1 MANLAGIARP
11 YAIAAFESA
20 REKQQLPAWKNFL
33 AAAAL
38 VVQQPAMLKLLGDP
52 SVSPSKLS
60 DLFIDVLAS
69 TLDNERKNFLLLLTQ
84 NKRLNALPAIV
95 ELFNTYY
102 AALEKVST
110 VRMVTAI
117 DVKDD
122 FKHKLTEA
130 LSKSTASDVTLAC
143 EVDPAII
150 GGAIIHIGDKVIDGS
165 IRGKLTRLLEF
176 SLR

>member
-11 YAIAAFESA
+11 YALAAFESA

-33 AAAAL
+33 AAAVS
-38 VVQQPAMLKLLGDP
+38 VVEQPAMLKLLGNP
-52 SVSPSKLS
+52 AISTAKLS
-60 DLFIDVLAS
+60 DLFIDVL
-69 TLDNERKNFLLLLTQ
+69 TPLLDNERKNFLLLLAK
-84 NKRLNALPAIV
+84 NKRLNALSAIS

-110 VRMVTAI
+110 VRVVTAI
-117 DVKDD
+117 EVQDD
-122 FKHKLTEA
+122 FKAKLTKA
-130 LSKSTASDVTLAC
+130 LSTRTERDVTLEC
-143 EVDPAII
+143 EIDPAIL
-150 GGAIIHIGDKVIDGS
+150 GGAIIHVGDRVIDGS

>member
-11 YAIAAFESA
+11 YAIAAFETA
-20 REKQQLPAWKNFL
+20 REQQQLPAWKNFL
-33 AAAAL
+33 AAAAYT
-38 VVQQPAMLKLLGDP
+38 VQQPAILNLLGDP
-52 SVSPSKLS
+52 AISPSKLS
-60 DLFIDVLAS
+60 GLFMDVLAS

-95 ELFNTYY
+95 ELFNAYY

-110 VRMVTAI
+110 VRMVTAV
-117 DVKDD
+117 DVQED
-122 FKHKLTEA
+122 FKQKLTGV
-130 LSKSTASDVTLAC
+130 LSKRTASDVTLTC
-143 EVDPAII
+143 EVDPAIL
-150 GGAIIHIGDKVIDGS
+150 GGAIIHIGDEVIDGS

>member
-33 AAAAL
+33 AAAAY
-38 VVQQPAMLKLLGDP
+38 VVQQPAMLKLRGNP
-52 SVSPSKLS
+52 AISPSKLS
-60 DLFIDVLAS
+60 DLFMDVLAS
-69 TLDNERKNFLLLLTQ
+69 TLDNERKNFLSLLIQ
-84 NKRLNALPAIV
+84 NKRLNALPAIE

-110 VRMVTAI
+110 VRVVTAV
-117 DVKDD
+117 DAKED
-122 FKHKLTEA
+122 FKHKLTEV
-130 LSKSTASDVTLAC
+130 LSKRTANDVTLQC
-143 EVDPAII
+143 EVDPAIL
-150 GGAIIHIGDKVIDGS
+150 GGAIIHIGDRVIDGS